1 MSQTDPIADML
12 TRIRNAARI
21 RKKEV
26 TIPSSRLKVELA
38 KILKEEGYIRNFK
51 VVDDNKQGILNIALK
66 YTDDN
71 QSVISGLRR
80 ISRPGCRLFCTRDS
94 VPKVLDG
101 LGIAIVSTSGGS
113 DGDDP
118 RQPGRVRV
126 LKRKARVAPPP
137 GDRGQA
143 GGPEAGFQPGG

>member
-1 MSQTDPIADML
+1 MSQTDPIADLL

-21 RKKEV
+21 RKREV
-26 TIPSSRLKVELA
+26 TVPSSKLKVELA

-66 YTDDN
+66 YTEDN

-80 ISRPGCRLFCTRDS
+80 VSRPGCRLFCTRDT

-101 LGIAIVSTSGGS
+101 LGIAIISTSRGIMTGKKCEELGVGGEILCH
-113 DGDDP
+113 
-118 RQPGRVRV
+118 VW
-126 LKRKARVAPPP
+126 
-137 GDRGQA
+137 
-143 GGPEAGFQPGG
+143 

>member
-101 LGIAIVSTSGGS
+101 LGIAIVSTSRGILTGKKCEDLGVGGEI
-113 DGDDP
+113 
-118 RQPGRVRV
+118 
-126 LKRKARVAPPP
+126 LCYIW
-137 GDRGQA
+137 
-143 GGPEAGFQPGG
+143 